1 MFEILLEVILL
12 AQFLSFICILKL
24 YIYIYK
30 QKVLFV
36 FIVSVYFMDY
46 VPYTESIKYKKIKD
60 KELNSVSFC
69 HGSLWCE

>member
-1 MFEILLEVILL
+1 MFEI
-12 AQFLSFICILKL
+12 FYLKL
-24 YIYIYK
+24 FYILFYIYK
-30 QKVLFV
+30 QKLLFV